1 MYNEAKSLLHI
12 GGETL
17 FSSEPIYTVSFFGHR
32 VISDFSSVEPK
43 VEQLISTL
51 LTHHQHVDFLVG
63 RNGDFDLMVTAAIK
77 RWQTQTHSD
86 ACSLIWIL
94 PYPTAEL
101 QAHLPDFKTY
111 YDDIEVCQAAAH
123 AHPKQAF
130 QIRNREMVERS
141 DLVVFYVTHS
151 HGGAYQTLRYTQMK
165 NRRLLN
171 LGLCPYH
178 R

>member
-1 MYNEAKSLLHI
+1 MYMYNEAKSLLHI

-17 FSSEPIYTVSFFGHR
+17 FPSEPIYTVSFFGHR
-32 VISDFSSVEPK
+32 VISDFSSVESK

-63 RNGDFDLMVTAAIK
+63 RNGDFDLLVTAAIK
-77 RWQTQTHSD
+77 RWQSQTHSD
-86 ACSLIWIL
+86 ACSLIWML

-101 QAHLPDFKTY
+101 QTHLFDFEAY
-111 YDDIEVCQAAAH
+111 YDDIEVCQTAAQ

-141 DLVVFYVTHS
+141 NLVVFYVAHS
-151 HGGAYQTLRYTQMK
+151 HGGAYQTLCYARKQGK
-165 NRRLLN
+165 KLVN
-171 LGLCPYH
+171 LASPE
-178 R
+178 

>member
-1 MYNEAKSLLHI
+1 MHIYNEAQLFLHI

-17 FSSEPIYTVSFFGHR
+17 SSSEPTYTVSFFGHR

-43 VEQLISTL
+43 VERLISTL

-86 ACSLIWIL
+86 AYSLIWIL

-101 QAHLPDFKTY
+101 QARLPDFKTY

-151 HGGAYQTLRYTQMK
+151 HGGAYQTLCYARKQGK
-165 NRRLLN
+165 ALVN
-171 LGLCPYH
+171 LASPE
-178 R
+178 

>member
-1 MYNEAKSLLHI
+1 MKQSHLYI

-17 FSSEPIYTVSFFGHR
+17 LPSELVYTVSFFGHR
-32 VISDFSSVEPK
+32 AVSDFSTVESR
-43 VEQLISTL
+43 VERLISTL
-51 LTHHQHVDFLVG
+51 LTHHSRIDFLVG

-77 RWQTQTHSD
+77 RWQSQTHSD

-101 QAHLPDFKTY
+101 QSHLSDFEAY
-111 YDDIEVCQAAAH
+111 YDDIEVCQAAAQ

-141 DLVVFYVTHS
+141 NLVVFYVAHS
-151 HGGAYQTLRYTQMK
+151 HGGAYQTLCYAKEQGK
-165 NRRLLN
+165 ALVN
-171 LGLCPYH
+171 LAFPE
-178 R
+178 